1 MDHEIT
7 DDQCPVCYLDYTD
20 TLDKNKVTVCSSE
33 HGLCKTCYITIVRN
47 DTQKKCPMC
56 RTTMFTLNF
65 PSSQRRPIQPRRR
78 HRCGECR
85 QEGHNR
91 TTCPHLA
98 HVREYE
104 RQREL
109 QRQEQLRSNICL
121 FCEVVVVAAVVVEL
135 FQLGT
140 RL

>member
-1 MDHEIT
+1 
-7 DDQCPVCYLDYTD
+7 
-20 TLDKNKVTVCSSE
+20 
-33 HGLCKTCYITIVRN
+33 
-47 DTQKKCPMC
+47 
-56 RTTMFTLNF
+56 MFTLNF
-65 PSSQRRPIQPRRR
+65 PSSQRKPKQPLRRQ
-78 HRCGECR
+78 RCGECR

-109 QRQEQLRSNICL
+109 QRQERQEQLRSSVCL
-121 FCEVVVVAAVVVEL
+121 FSTIFSVGLHVVL

-140 RL
+140 R